1 MCVSYVCGGAAGLP
15 RLHHVRI
22 LPHTDAA
29 VYLAS
34 SYYDIRICV
43 RILLHT
49 HTAVYLASSYYD
61 IRICVRILHT
71 AAGTHPDLEEVLD
84 ANLQCMCREILFD
97 PSFSG
102 QVSACS
108 SYSSYHTIY
117 LYICRHTELLVNY
130 FFFAKSFSVSI

>member
-1 MCVSYVCGGAAGLP
+1 MCVSYVCGFAAGLL
-15 RLHHVRI
+15 RVRHVRI

-29 VYLAS
+29 VYIAS
-34 SYYDIRICV
+34 SYYDKRICV
-43 RILLHT
+43 RTHMFA
-49 HTAVYLASSYYD
+49 HTA
-61 IRICVRILHT
+61 T
-71 AAGTHPDLEEVLD
+71 GTHPDLEEVLD
-84 ANLQCMCREILFD
+84 ANLQYMCREILFD

-130 FFFAKSFSVSI
+130 FFFAKSCSVSIYMCPHSPSRTLLSIYVSAS